1 MFMKYFAIAVF
12 LAGYLLIISLPRH
25 RAHVSII
32 GALLLFAAG
41 AITGGYPPS
50 KVFFA
55 INWNVMGIF
64 VGTLVLADL
73 FIYSRAPVVMA
84 EHLVNRAGSVG
95 LAILFISLMTGFISA
110 FVENVATVLIVAPIA
125 FALCRRVN
133 INPVIPLI
141 SIAISSN
148 LQGTATLIGD
158 PPSMLLAAHAKM
170 TFNDFFIYRSRPGI
184 FFAVQIGAVFSY
196 LTLWLFLRK
205 ENAKVKLEHVEK
217 VKSWMPVHL
226 LIAMVIL
233 LALSSFAD
241 PGFSYYSGVICI
253 ILGVLGL
260 FWFVAEQKN
269 SARKFLADLDWETAL
284 FLIGVFIL
292 VGALTELGWIDIIAK
307 NLARIT
313 GQSRFTAFAVIVFVS
328 VAVSAFVDNVPYLAA
343 MLPVAQRLSESLA
356 ASQNGA
362 NFRTL
367 LIFGLLIGTCLGG
380 NITPIGASANIVA
393 CGLLKKHRH
402 HVGFWEFV
410 RIGLPFTIAAVVP
423 AAIFLWLVWIR

>member
-1 MFMKYFAIAVF
+1 MFMKYFAIAIF
-12 LAGYLLIISLPRH
+12 LAGYLLIIFLPRH

-41 AITGGYPPS
+41 AITGGYPPA

-73 FIYSRAPVVMA
+73 FIYSRAPAVMA
-84 EHLVNRAGSVG
+84 EHLVNRAGHVG
-95 LAILFISLMTGFISA
+95 LAILLISLMTGFISA

-125 FALCRRVN
+125 FAICHRVK
-133 INPVIPLI
+133 INPIIPLI

-170 TFNDFFIYRSRPGI
+170 TFNDFFIYMGRPGI
-184 FFAVQIGAVFSY
+184 FFAVQVGAIFSY
-196 LTLWLFLRK
+196 AALWLFLRK

-217 VKSWMPVHL
+217 VKVWMPVHL
-226 LIAMVIL
+226 LIAMVVL

-241 PGFSYYSGVICI
+241 PGFSYFSGVICM
-253 ILGVLGL
+253 ILGVLG
-260 FWFVAEQKN
+260 FIWFVADQKKP
-269 SARKFLADLDWETAL
+269 ARKFLAELDWETAI
-284 FLIGVFIL
+284 FLIGIFIL
-292 VGALTELGWIDIIAK
+292 VGALTELGWIDIIAE
-307 NLARIT
+307 NLSRLT
-313 GQSRFTAFAVIVFVS
+313 GQNRFGAFAAIVLIS
-328 VAVSAFVDNVPYLAA
+328 VAISAVVDNVPYLAA
-343 MLPVAQRLSESLA
+343 MLPVAQRLSESFA
-356 ASQNGA
+356 ASHNGA

-367 LIFGLLIGTCLGG
+367 LIFGLLIGACLGG

-393 CGLLKKHRH
+393 CGLLKKRHH

-423 AAIFLWLVWIR
+423 SAIFLWLVWIR